1 MRLRHQSP
9 RWNNKQQGRIGE
21 EEHTVMTTIAENIK
35 ALGSELPEGV
45 KLIAVSKNHP
55 SDAIMEAYAAGQ
67 RRFGENRVQE
77 MTAKHEVLPKDIE
90 WHLIGHLQTNKVKY
104 IAPYVYMIHSIDSF
118 KLLQEVNKQAEKAGR
133 TIKCLL
139 QIHIAKEETKFGF
152 SPDECRHMLAEE
164 PWQELRHV
172 SICGLMGV
180 ATNTDDTSQVK
191 SEFLSLQQ
199 LAAELK
205 AGPMNNADFCEL
217 SMGMTHDYQL
227 ALDYGS
233 TMVRIGTK
241 IFGERDYS
249 QRLY

>member
-1 MRLRHQSP
+1 MA
-9 RWNNKQQGRIGE
+9 
-21 EEHTVMTTIAENIK
+21 TITENIK
-35 ALGSELPEGV
+35 ALEGELPEGV

-77 MTAKHEVLPKDIE
+77 MTAKYEALPKDIE

-118 KLLQEVNKQAEKAGR
+118 KLLQEVNRQAEKAGR
-133 TIKCLL
+133 TIRCLL
-139 QIHIAKEETKFGF
+139 QIHIAKEDTKFGF
-152 SPDECRHMLAEE
+152 SPDECRHMLADE
-164 PWQELRHV
+164 PWQELRNV

-180 ATNTDDTSQVK
+180 ATNTDDTAQVRG
-191 SEFLSLQQ
+191 EFSSLQQ

-205 AGPMNNADFCEL
+205 AGLMSGNEGFCEL
-217 SMGMTHDYQL
+217 SMGMTHDYHL
-227 ALDYGS
+227 ALGYGC
-233 TMVRIGTK
+233 TLVRIGTK